1 MEIIKDVEIY
11 IICFQNE
18 KFIHYKLSDSIL
30 NLKVIAAR
38 ELYTIHSHSCGGKK
52 KLPEYKKEDSASLR

>member
-38 ELYTIHSHSCGGKK
+38 ELYTIHSHSCGGEKK
-52 KLPEYKKEDSASLR
+52 ATRI